1 MIIVNFEI
9 INFDCFSVSQEKKS
23 HEVNRKPMIALDKE
37 NEIEKRR
44 KELAKQ
50 KELRDKQTKEEVS
63 LKIIYLKK

>member
-23 HEVNRKPMIALDKE
+23 NEVNRKPMIALDKE

-63 LKIIYLKK
+63 LKIIY

>member
-9 INFDCFSVSQEKKS
+9 INFDCFSASSEKKS
-23 HEVNRKPMIALDKE
+23 NEVNRKPMIALDKE
-37 NEIEKRR
+37 SEIEKRR

-63 LKIIYLKK
+63 LKIIY